1 MIKTIRCTV
10 LAITF
15 GLSIQRIQLLRHALE
30 SKKTD
35 PVDKSLKLAIRL
47 PDNTKVEY
55 SRKPDGQ
62 TEVWLLVYS

>member
-30 SKKTD
+30 NKNTD

-55 SRKPDGQ
+55 SCKPDGP

>member
-30 SKKTD
+30 NKKTD
-35 PVDKSLKLAIRL
+35 H
-47 PDNTKVEY
+47 VEAGY
-55 SRKPDGQ
+55 PFA
-62 TEVWLLVYS
+62 